1 MKNLKFV
8 FLFFE
13 VIGREPR
20 WRNKGGGDGKM
31 TEHFTQHVFDAMP
44 TPITMRGVG
53 VGGHTRERN
62 ADPPSEEK
70 SFASVGENIS
80 WWGDEGLLCLSS
92 LATP

>member
-1 MKNLKFV
+1 
-8 FLFFE
+8 
-13 VIGREPR
+13 
-20 WRNKGGGDGKM
+20 M

-80 WWGDEGLLCLSS
+80 W
-92 LATP
+92 